1 MPDSEDTAGTVHGRV
16 RLNRQHKNAARTQI
30 LLVGL
35 GLMWPYDIVR
45 LMQGKKPGAL
55 NQRDQRELEQSKRKI
70 LD

>member
-1 MPDSEDTAGTVHGRV
+1 
-16 RLNRQHKNAARTQI
+16 
-30 LLVGL
+30 
-35 GLMWPYDIVR
+35 MWPYDIVR